1 MYKTQQSYD
10 EMNDDFIQFDS
21 DMSHVDLDDLF
32 DLADSITVKGDHVIN
47 DMWADDDK
55 YTWQDVANCLRDNFN
70 EIKDLVSW
78 DDRDKMSD
86 FAFDNHFEW
95 VNMINQILD
104 ALQNKSAYV
113 SELNKNEFFIEF
125 KTNMNS
131 KIIATIQKGSNHV
144 DFNNLSNGVYFRS
157 YIKEADLM
165 AMIYYINEYGE

>member
-21 DMSHVDLDDLF
+21 DMSHVDDEELF
-32 DLADSITVKGDHVIN
+32 SLAERITVPEPHIIN
-47 DMWADDDK
+47 EM
-55 YTWQDVANCLRDNFN
+55 WQDDEKYNWRDIAKCLRDNWH

-95 VNMINQILD
+95 VNMINQMLD
-104 ALQNKSAYV
+104 ALQSKSARVIFSNNTYEISFSSYAGNSV
-113 SELNKNEFFIEF
+113 
-125 KTNMNS
+125 TAYMNFNTKKLYIHIFDS
-131 KIIATIQKGSNHV
+131 KKEQ
-144 DFNNLSNGVYFRS
+144 